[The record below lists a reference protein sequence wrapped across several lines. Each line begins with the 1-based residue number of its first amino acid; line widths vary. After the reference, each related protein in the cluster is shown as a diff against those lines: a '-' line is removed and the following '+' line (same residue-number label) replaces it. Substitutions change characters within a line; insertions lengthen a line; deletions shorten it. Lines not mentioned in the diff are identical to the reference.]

1 MVLAPRAGLPPAVL
15 LSLGIHLIVIFGFLL
30 SPAGD
35 SAREVADHAITVL
48 LAPAEVAP
56 EISQAEAATNQIGS
70 LNQTLPEASL
80 FQSQSPQPI
89 DPFTAAMTQSGLT
102 MSSAV
107 STITPQTPV
116 AARAALSADYLLQW
130 QDAIE
135 RFGNAHYRGLA
146 LRSGDGDVR
155 LKVSVFSDGSLRQVD
170 LLQSSGSA
178 ALDRAAVDTVE
189 KLAPFAPFPEALAHE
204 TQQLDIVRTWQFRR

>member
-1 MVLAPRAGLPPAVL
+1 MVLAPRAGLSPAFL
-15 LSLGIHLIVIFGFLL
+15 LSLGIHLVVIFGFLL
-30 SPAGD
+30 SAVGD

-48 LAPAEVAP
+48 LAPATEAP
-56 EISQAEAATNQIGS
+56 ELSQAEAAANQRGS
-70 LNQTLPEASL
+70 LNQTLPKASL
-80 FQSQSPQPI
+80 FQSLSPQPI
-89 DPFTAAMTQSGLT
+89 EPIGAAMIQSGLT
-102 MSSAV
+102 MSTAV
-107 STITPQTPV
+107 STTPPQTTV
-116 AARAALSADYLLQW
+116 AARAALNADYLLHW

-146 LRSGDGDVR
+146 LRYGDGDVR
-155 LKVSVFSDGSLRQVD
+155 LKVSVYSDGSLRQVD

-189 KLAPFAPFPEALAHE
+189 KLAPFAPFPAALASE